1 MNEKD
6 DQQEAEITDASESD
20 SEQGDEFPVS
30 YSPTP
35 IFQFAAF
42 LLAVASIW
50 LAYNVWQNP
59 NIISIIVFVGV
70 GAITVGMVFGAFARA
85 TYDGETLV
93 YRVPLRPQLTI
104 HRKQIIE
111 VTLEGR
117 RTKALVVGFHPL
129 AREWPHR
136 AGTSP
141 VCQSCA
147 LAGSVGASGIPG
159 RNTGMRSG

>member
-6 DQQEAEITDASESD
+6 DQQEVEITDASESD
-20 SEQGDEFPVS
+20 SEQGDEFPVC

-35 IFQFAAF
+35 IFQFAGF
-42 LLAVASIW
+42 LLAIASIW

-129 AREWPHR
+129 DENGRIELERARYANLVPLQDQWELQEYLD
-136 AGTSP
+136 GT
-141 VCQSCA
+141 
-147 LAGSVGASGIPG
+147 
-159 RNTGMRSG
+159 RE